1 MSGKTPI
8 EIYEYDEKG
17 QYIRKFNSMSDCRR
31 EYFSHIQGK
40 IPILRFEKLG
50 TIFGLTPSG
59 NYLFNFRPGRK
70 IIKNIH
76 KVHTSEF
83 CTDYITN
90 DNKII
95 QVFNLEGK
103 LLLEARNLNI
113 IEKLTKI
120 PRETARHQLK
130 NNKGYAKEEFVI
142 KYKEE

>member
-8 EIYEYDEKG
+8 EIYEYNKKG

-40 IPILRFEKLG
+40 
-50 TIFGLTPSG
+50 
-59 NYLFNFRPGRK
+59 
-70 IIKNIH
+70 
-76 KVHTSEF
+76 
-83 CTDYITN
+83 
-90 DNKII
+90 
-95 QVFNLEGK
+95 

-120 PRETARHQLK
+120 PRETAWHQLK
-130 NNKGYAKEEFVI
+130 NNKDYAKEEFVI